1 MDHLKGLRFFFLF
14 AVASGVLVFDSL
26 PAAAVEEVFL
36 RSMLSVETAEKAH
49 TFHIEVA
56 ETSRQRARGLQG
68 RTSLAPDA
76 GMLFNF
82 GTTQVVSMWM
92 KSTLIALDM
101 LFIAGDGIIVNIV
114 HNAEPGTLD
123 FISSKSLVK
132 AVLELPAGT
141 AQRLEIHSG
150 DRVMHKIFR

>member
-1 MDHLKGLRFFFLF
+1 MNHLNGLRFFFLF
-14 AVASGVLVFDSL
+14 AFASGVFVFDSQS
-26 PAAAVEEVFL
+26 AAAVDEIFR
-36 RSMLSVETAEKAH
+36 RSVLSVVTAERVHA
-49 TFHIEVA
+49 FRIEVA
-56 ETSRQRARGLQG
+56 ETSGQRARGLQG
-68 RTSLAPDA
+68 RASLATDA

-92 KSTLIALDM
+92 KETLIALDM
-101 LFIAGDGIIVNIV
+101 LFIAGDGIIVSIV

-141 AQRLEIHSG
+141 AQRLEIHPG
-150 DRVMHKIFR
+150 DRVMHEIFR